1 MSDEPKKPGETWLEQ
16 AKADGWRMSE
26 VTIPERPDDREWR
39 KTLALRL
46 IPLGALAVMALCAV
60 FLKPSVE
67 LIVANVLI
75 GAVTAVEAY
84 VHFRRRPG
92 DTSRL

>member
-1 MSDEPKKPGETWLEQ
+1 MSGEPPDDTWLER
-16 AKADGWRMSE
+16 AEADGWHMSA

-39 KTLALRL
+39 KSLALRL
-46 IPLGALAVMALCAV
+46 LPLGALGVMALCAV
-60 FLKPSVE
+60 FLKPAIE

-84 VHFRRRPG
+84 VHFRRRP
-92 DTSRL
+92 S